1 MTAPA
6 RRGPGA
12 KAPAAARIPAFVN
25 AKAGSADKSLEALRD
40 DPAFE
45 VHETKPEDLTGAI
58 TAAVRGG
65 AERILICGGDG
76 TIASAAATVAGTSAS
91 LALLPGGT
99 LNHFAKH
106 LGIPTEPKDAL
117 LVAATGIARRVD
129 VGYVND
135 HLFLNTSS
143 VGAYVTFV
151 HARERMER
159 WLGYHLASA
168 AASIRVLWRLPRF
181 RVELEAEGEARH
193 YVTPMVFVGVGERK
207 LTLGALG
214 ARAEDGRRG
223 LHVIVVRG
231 RTRSSLMALALEAAS
246 HRLRVWSYSP
256 HADNVIVEQASIEM
270 PRPMGNVAV
279 DGETVPMRAPLAY
292 RIARD
297 ALSVIV
303 PATPAKQPP

>member
-1 MTAPA
+1 MTAPLSGTTA
-6 RRGPGA
+6 PGA
-12 KAPAAARIPAFVN
+12 RAARIPAFVN
-25 AKAGSADKSLEALRD
+25 AEAGSADKALEALRE

-45 VHETKPEDLTGAI
+45 VHETKPDDLAEAI

-76 TIASAAATVAGTSAS
+76 TIASAAAAVAGTQAS
-91 LALLPGGT
+91 LAILPGGT

-106 LGIPTEPKDAL
+106 LGIPTEPEDAL

-159 WLGYHLASA
+159 FLGYHLASA

-181 RVELEAEGEARH
+181 RVELEAEGESRH

-231 RTRSSLMALALEAAS
+231 RTRSSLMALALAAAS
-246 HRLRVWSYSP
+246 RQLRVWSYSP
-256 HADNVIVEQASIEM
+256 HADNVIVEQAAIEM
-270 PRPMGNVAV
+270 PRPEGNVAV

-303 PATPAKQPP
+303 SATPAKQPP